1 MRPRGGEGH
10 AGPAPGRAAHAAV
23 WRPVALRA
31 RVLRYT
37 DGVFVNNG
45 PMETGLAVHCGP
57 TVVLAVGAAQL
68 IVTTHVA
75 PCNDGLFD
83 LHGIDLARTRLL
95 CVKASA
101 PPPAHRGYRCAGAGD
116 AGFARAQADGW
127 RGGRRLARTAPICLF
142 SKIDN

>member
-1 MRPRGGEGH
+1 MASR
-10 AGPAPGRAAHAAV
+10 
-23 WRPVALRA
+23 WRCA

-37 DGVFVNNG
+37 DGVFVNSG

-75 PCNDGLFD
+75 PCNDPAFFD

-95 CVKASA
+95 CVKAKNHFRAAS
-101 PPPAHRGYRCAGAGD
+101 PAGAG
-116 AGFARAQADGW
+116 ASWISMR
-127 RGGRRLARTAPICLF
+127 RGRRCWICARSGGWLARRAPASADSTDLPIF
-142 SKIDN
+142 